1 MNIQNKPPADAA
13 PVAPPQPTPE
23 AEPPKSMNPRTRLLL
38 QAPIVPTLLRM
49 AWPNVII
56 MFALAASG
64 LIETYFVG
72 KLGTDALAGM
82 ALVFP
87 GVMLMQMMSAGAL
100 GGGISSAIARAL
112 GAGKRDQADALVLH
126 AVVINVAF
134 GSAFAIS
141 VLIWGRPLYTL
152 LGGQGASLEAALIY
166 SNVVFGGN
174 VLLWVMNGLANVI
187 RGTGNM
193 LFPGLVI
200 VAGAIAL
207 VPLSPV
213 LIFGFGPIPSFGIAG
228 GGYALVLYY
237 AISVVALG
245 WYILSGRNIA
255 RFKWVRLSWT
265 TAFDILRVGLV
276 AAVSSLQTNVTIA
289 LTTALVGM
297 AAGPVAV
304 AGFGTAARLE
314 YLLVPLVFGI
324 GAPLVAMVGTNVGAG
339 QRERALR
346 IAWIGSGIAALLC
359 EIVGV
364 AAAIWPAVWLGLF
377 DKDPAMIEAGS
388 AYLRAVGPFYGCFG
402 FGLALYFASQGAGK
416 LLWPLLVGL
425 VRMLFA
431 VGGGY
436 VALKLTGSLTAM
448 FLVVG
453 LALFIY
459 GAGIAASVWAGVWF
473 PKAKT

>member
-1 MNIQNKPPADAA
+1 MNIQTKPPEGAT
-13 PVAPPQPTPE
+13 PVAPPSH
-23 AEPPKSMNPRTRLLL
+23 PPAMNPRTRALL
-38 QAPIVPTLLRM
+38 QGPIVPTLLRM

-64 LIETYFVG
+64 LVETYWVG

-87 GVMLMQMMSAGAL
+87 GVMLMQMISAGAM

-112 GAGKRDQADALVLH
+112 GAGKREQADALVLH
-126 AVVINVAF
+126 AVVINVVL
-134 GSAFAIS
+134 GSAFAVA

-200 VAGAIAL
+200 VAGALAL

-213 LIFGFGPIPSFGIAG
+213 LIFGWGPIPAFGIAG
-228 GGYALVLYY
+228 GGYALVLFY
-237 AISVVALG
+237 AISMVTLG

-255 RFKWVRLSWT
+255 RFTWVPLRWS
-265 TAFDILRVGLV
+265 TAFEILRVGLV
-276 AAVSSLQTNVTIA
+276 AAVSSIQTNVTIA
-289 LTTALVGM
+289 LTTALVAL
-297 AAGPVAV
+297 AAGPAAV

-359 EIVGV
+359 SIVGV
-364 AAAIWPAVWLGLF
+364 AAAIWPAAWLGLF
-377 DKDPAMIEAGS
+377 DSDPAMIEAGS

-425 VRMLFA
+425 ARMLFA

-436 VALKLTGSLTAM
+436 VTLRLTGSLNAM
-448 FLVVG
+448 FFVVG
-453 LALFIY
+453 LALLLY
-459 GAGIAASVWAGVWF
+459 GAGLAASVWAGVWF
-473 PKAKT
+473 PRAKT